1 MSAMS
6 SAVRMAA
13 NMSMKACVVR
23 SNTIRNSNKFSLAR
37 PTTTTTTRTLAT
49 TVSAAEAEA
58 SSEAATTTDEAKPKR
73 RFPKKTVTVQESD
86 LEVGK
91 EFTGKVK
98 STTAYGAFVDFGAKN
113 DGLVHISELQS
124 GFVEN
129 VGDVVAVDQ
138 EVKIWIKSMEKGRIS
153 LTMKQ
158 PPTEAEVAQQ
168 AADQQAKFEARQA
181 FKLQKEKQSEIA
193 GNLKK
198 GAVLEGCEVKSIQN
212 YGIFVEIAEGV
223 EGLVHISELSDDF
236 GVEAKDIANVG
247 DKVTVRVLGVDGS
260 KVKLSMKEKLDL
272 DEMASDMNVEVESSA
287 SAIQFAFKSIGLSAD
302 NFPQAKKSGSASASM
317 STSAAP
323 TEEPAAAAPAAKEEP
338 APAAAAAAPVAEP
351 AAPAAAPAAD
361 GAAISAATVK
371 ELRQMSGAGMMDC
384 KKALIENN
392 GDVQKAQEW
401 LRVKGMA
408 SADKKQGRIA
418 AEGGV
423 FSYIHAGSKIGVLVE
438 VNCETDFVARGDKFK
453 ELAKD
458 VAMQIAACPEVEYIS
473 ADDCDPAMIAREKE
487 IEMKKEDLQSKPENI
502 REKIVQ
508 GRIDKM
514 VNEKALLPKDYIKDT
529 SKTVEELIKEATA
542 ELGEKI
548 SIRRFERFNLGE
560 GIEKKESNFAAEIA
574 AATGQA

>member
-1 MSAMS
+1 
-6 SAVRMAA
+6 V
-13 NMSMKACVVR
+13 K
-23 SNTIRNSNKFSLAR
+23 
-37 PTTTTTTRTLAT
+37 
-49 TVSAAEAEA
+49 
-58 SSEAATTTDEAKPKR
+58 
-73 RFPKKTVTVQESD
+73 ESD
-86 LEVGK
+86 IEVGK
-91 EFTGKVK
+91 EFVGKVK
-98 STTAYGAFVDFGAKN
+98 STTTYGAFVDFGAKN
-113 DGLVHISELQS
+113 DGLVHISELQA

-129 VGDVVAVDQ
+129 VGDVVSVNQ

-153 LTMKQ
+153 LTMKP
-158 PPTEAEVAQQ
+158 PPTEEEIAQQ
-168 AADQQAKFEARQA
+168 AANQQAKFEARQA
-181 FKLQKEKQSEIA
+181 FKLQKEKQSEVA

-236 GVEAKDIANVG
+236 GVEAKDVANVG

-272 DEMASDMNVEVESSA
+272 DEMASDMNVEVEASA
-287 SAIQFAFKSIGLSAD
+287 SAIQFAFKSIGLSAA
-302 NFPQAKKSGSASASM
+302 NFPQAKNSASAAASM

-338 APAAAAAAPVAEP
+338 TP
-351 AAPAAAPAAD
+351 AAPAAD

-384 KKALIENN
+384 KKALMENN

-453 ELAKD
+453 DLAKD
-458 VAMQIAACPEVEYIS
+458 IAMQIAACPEVEYIS
-473 ADDCDPAMIAREKE
+473 ASDCDPTMIARERE

>member
-418 AEGGV
+418 AEGV
-423 FSYIHAGSKIGVLVE
+423 VIDYIHAGSRIGVLVE

-458 VAMQIAACPEVEYIS
+458 VAMQVAACPEVEYIS

>member
-23 SNTIRNSNKFSLAR
+23 SNTIRNSNNFSLAR

-418 AEGGV
+418 AEGV
-423 FSYIHAGSKIGVLVE
+423 VIDYIHAGSRIGVLVE

-458 VAMQIAACPEVEYIS
+458 VAMQVAACPEVEYIS

>member
-1 MSAMS
+1 
-6 SAVRMAA
+6 
-13 NMSMKACVVR
+13 
-23 SNTIRNSNKFSLAR
+23 LAR

-138 EVKIWIKSMEKGRIS
+138 EVKIWIKSIEKGRIS

-260 KVKLSMKEKLDL
+260 KVKLSMKEKLD
-272 DEMASDMNVEVESSA
+272 VSA
-287 SAIQFAFKSIGLSAD
+287 SL
-302 NFPQAKKSGSASASM
+302 
-317 STSAAP
+317 
-323 TEEPAAAAPAAKEEP
+323 
-338 APAAAAAAPVAEP
+338 
-351 AAPAAAPAAD
+351 
-361 GAAISAATVK
+361 
-371 ELRQMSGAGMMDC
+371 
-384 KKALIENN
+384 
-392 GDVQKAQEW
+392 
-401 LRVKGMA
+401 
-408 SADKKQGRIA
+408 
-418 AEGGV
+418 
-423 FSYIHAGSKIGVLVE
+423 
-438 VNCETDFVARGDKFK
+438 DF
-453 ELAKD
+453 
-458 VAMQIAACPEVEYIS
+458 
-473 ADDCDPAMIAREKE
+473 IARRKC
-487 IEMKKEDLQSKPENI
+487 L
-502 REKIVQ
+502 
-508 GRIDKM
+508 
-514 VNEKALLPKDYIKDT
+514 T
-529 SKTVEELIKEATA
+529 
-542 ELGEKI
+542 
-548 SIRRFERFNLGE
+548 
-560 GIEKKESNFAAEIA
+560 
-574 AATGQA
+574 

>member
-23 SNTIRNSNKFSLAR
+23 SNTIRNSNNFSLAR

-458 VAMQIAACPEVEYIS
+458 VAMQVAACPEVEYIS

>member
-37 PTTTTTTRTLAT
+37 PTMTTTTRTLAT

-138 EVKIWIKSMEKGRIS
+138 EVKIWIKSIEKGRIS

-338 APAAAAAAPVAEP
+338 APAAA
-351 AAPAAAPAAD
+351 PAAD

-418 AEGGV
+418 AEGV
-423 FSYIHAGSKIGVLVE
+423 VIDYIHAGSRIGVLVE

-453 ELAKD
+453 DLAKD
-458 VAMQIAACPEVEYIS
+458 VAMQVAACPEVEYIS